1 MGKPYFSLPKVSPDV
16 SESLVGIRNDVAD
29 ATLHPYCYSKGEDE
43 GHLHHDDYQLRTG
56 LGGNDTGD
64 RKM

>member
-1 MGKPYFSLPKVSPDV
+1 VSPDV